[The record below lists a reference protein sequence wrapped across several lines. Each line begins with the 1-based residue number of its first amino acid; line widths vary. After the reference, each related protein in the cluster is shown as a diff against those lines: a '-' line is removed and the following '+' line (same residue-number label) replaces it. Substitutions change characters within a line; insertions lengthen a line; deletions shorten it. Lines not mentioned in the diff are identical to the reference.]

1 MFVDHLMFLSRDLL
15 HEGLFFFVFLMT
27 SFFFFLRVISSF
39 GVVFCLRLS
48 AKYLRVSFFQFHTL
62 LGCSSSYPFGLLDPH
77 FSYPLSLIKRT
88 IT

>member
-48 AKYLRVSFFQFHTL
+48 AKYLRVSLFQFHTL
-62 LGCSSSYPFGLLDPH
+62 LGFFIVSLWSSRPSFLLSSVPN
-77 FSYPLSLIKRT
+77 
-88 IT
+88 

>member
-48 AKYLRVSFFQFHTL
+48 AKYLRVSFFSISHPSWVFFIVSLWSSRPSFL
-62 LGCSSSYPFGLLDPH
+62 LSSVPN
-77 FSYPLSLIKRT
+77 
-88 IT
+88 